1 MWSYLTI
8 VTSICIVPVSNRQRR
23 LRHLHVK
30 FVDDVKWRCRKI
42 QESHTVYS
50 HDFCWQM
57 RQWCFWLL
65 LMLPLETTTPSIA
78 LHAARLFD
86 VTRCICSAV
95 NSFHP
100 MILLS
105 RPSSISRHAV
115 SLNTLHPS
123 SSTLDRFLFYFA
135 KNVSYKVRSK
145 KLDLW
150 FLCGSSSM

>member
-42 QESHTVYS
+42 QESHTVATTS
-50 HDFCWQM
+50 VDRRASDVFG
-57 RQWCFWLL
+57 LL

-135 KNVSYKVRSK
+135 KNVKVRSK